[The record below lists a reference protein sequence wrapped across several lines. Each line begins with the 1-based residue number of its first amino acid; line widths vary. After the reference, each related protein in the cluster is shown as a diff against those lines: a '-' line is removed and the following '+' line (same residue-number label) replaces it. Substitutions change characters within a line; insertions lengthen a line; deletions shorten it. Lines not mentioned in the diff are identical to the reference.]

1 MERELWKPTIRCHA
15 DVGIRHTSA
24 PYGPGVPHLTRKQF
38 LHRGALT
45 AGAAMFGG
53 TAPAFAAADPLGGD
67 LLHRD
72 VRDLCAFGPRR
83 TGTDAEHGASAWVA
97 ERLRAAGL
105 EVRLDPYPFRQWRLT
120 GWDVELVAGTA
131 SAEVAAFPRT
141 VATHPIWNTRPAA
154 GEADLVYVGSGTQK
168 ELDRHDLRGKAVLV
182 DGKVLLNVFAT
193 YNADGYVY
201 WNAAARGAVAMFA
214 TSDAPGNL
222 VRMIGMGR
230 NELDANPIPAFTVG
244 RKDFGMMRRA
254 SHAGTA
260 RIRYRLDATHVD
272 GVTHDVVAT
281 LPGSRTDK
289 DGIVACA
296 HTDSMFDGALDDAT
310 GIAGLIGLA
319 HHFAARPRHRRPK
332 PMTFLAV
339 TGHDTGFPHLGV
351 RHWIEANAAQV
362 AKLSGFCSLDH
373 LAGIA
378 AEDLGGDRPVRRGG
392 DEERLLLI
400 SDNALLYGL
409 TAQVAVKHRL
419 FPSIPAP
426 EPLARAN
433 PDLEGM
439 FVERGVPS
447 VNMTMAYPWYHTPQD
462 TPDKIPP
469 TQLARSTRAY
479 RDILESMQRMPSGWL
494 RRAETSPRKR

>member
-1 MERELWKPTIRCHA
+1 MS
-15 DVGIRHTSA
+15 D
-24 PYGPGVPHLTRKQF
+24 LTRKQF
-38 LHRGALT
+38 LQRT
-45 AGAAMFGG
+45 AAMTGAATLGG
-53 TAPAFAAADPLGGD
+53 VPAFAHAAADPLGGAS
-67 LLHRD
+67 LHAD
-72 VRDLCAFGPRR
+72 VRGLCAFGPRR
-83 TGTDAEHGASAWVA
+83 TGTEAEHRASAWVA
-97 ERLRAAGL
+97 DRLRAAGC
-105 EVRLDPYPFRQWRLT
+105 EVRLDPYPFRQWVLD
-120 GWDVELVAGTA
+120 GWDVALAAGTA
-131 SAEVAAFPRT
+131 GDEVAAFPRP
-141 VATHPIWNTRPAA
+141 VATHPVWNTRPAA
-154 GEADLVYVGSGTQK
+154 GEADLVYVGYGTK
-168 ELDRHDLRGKAVLV
+168 RELDRHDLRGKAVLV

-193 YNADGYVY
+193 YSADGYVY
-201 WNAAARGAVAMFA
+201 WNAAERGAVAMFA

-244 RKDFGMMRRA
+244 RQDFGVLRRQA
-254 SHAGTA
+254 RAGRA
-260 RIRYRLDATHVD
+260 RIRYRLDARHVD

-281 LPGSRTDK
+281 LPGSRSQR

-296 HTDSMFDGALDDAT
+296 HTDSMFTRALDDAT

-319 HHFAARPRHRRPK
+319 HHFARRPRHRRPK

-351 RHWIEANAAQV
+351 RHWVESNAAQV
-362 AKLSGFCSLDH
+362 ATLSGYCSLDH

-378 AEDLGGDRPVRRGG
+378 AEDLPGGVWRRGG
-392 DEERLLLI
+392 DEERVLLI

-409 TAQVAVKHRL
+409 VGRAAVRHRL

-439 FVERGVPS
+439 MVEHGVPS
-447 VNMTMAYPWYHTPQD
+447 VNITMAYPWYHTEQD

-469 TQLARSTRAY
+469 GQLARASRAY
-479 RDILESMQRMPSGWL
+479 RDLLEGMQRLPAGWL
-494 RRAETSPRKR
+494 RRAERSPRGR